1 MSNVLN
7 DLVSVLCIGLI
18 EITGPRMALM
28 FTDSSGYEVSEEL
41 SLPRMAFGKIALYQ
55 ALQTFKDLSQ
65 GTKNSCKEVVDNML
79 NTLSDEDIN
88 KIKAAC
94 DAIAA
99 LFTPDKKRLYTM
111 VAGEYPENKED
122 ILKTIKDIEAK
133 INNFKMTYI
142 Q

>member
-55 ALQTFKDLSQ
+55 ALQTFKGLSQ
-65 GTKNSCKEVVDNML
+65 DTKDSCKAVVDNML

-99 LFTPDKKRLYTM
+99 LFTLDRKSIYIA
-111 VAGEYPENKED
+111 VAHEYPGYTDD
-122 ILKTIKDIEAK
+122 ILNTIKTTEEKVDVFK
-133 INNFKMTYI
+133 IKYI
-142 Q
+142 I

>member
-55 ALQTFKDLSQ
+55 ALQTFKGLSQ
-65 GTKNSCKEVVDNML
+65 ETKDSCKAVVDNML

-133 INNFKMTYI
+133 INNFKITYI